1 MPTQPM
7 GVTAGGAVKS
17 STAPAPPPKPTTS
30 LPAKSAPASKFSV
43 LEYINRDGN
52 KDKETKEEGSDPSKA
67 TKSKKR
73 KHVSWASDDN
83 LERVKLIENIT
94 IKYGDDL
101 FWHPP
106 QEFGNARD
114 LDIGEGRAFG
124 SDTVE
129 YDVEEEI
136 EWYEPKCKSRL
147 PPSPPNSKFVLMR
160 CSILVSGI
168 EGGRGE

>member
-1 MPTQPM
+1 MQTLSK
-7 GVTAGGAVKS
+7 GVSAGGAVKPS
-17 STAPAPPPKPTTS
+17 PATVPPPKPIAS
-30 LPAKSAPASKFSV
+30 LPPKPAPASKFSV
-43 LEYINRDGN
+43 LEYINRDDNTG
-52 KDKETKEEGSDPSKA
+52 KEAKEEGSDPSKA
-67 TKSKKR
+67 PKSKKR
-73 KHVSWASDDN
+73 KRVSWASDDN

-136 EWYEPKCKSRL
+136 EWYEPKCMSSL
-147 PPSPPNSKFVLMR
+147 PRPVPIPSPF
-160 CSILVSGI
+160 
-168 EGGRGE
+168 